1 MDFSSNAGRRTG
13 ILMTTPQ
20 RPTVDELQSLTFAP
34 ETASALAHVND
45 LAKLLRSIPV
55 HLFTPELKNDRDRV
69 LNDHLS
75 DLLGA
80 YRDARAAGNDSADAE
95 LVEGLNPIAEEI
107 GRIVSACQ
115 ARANDALAI
124 QNRFLETQYP
134 ADTGYGLTVTP
145 AVALPIQRVPV
156 EGDAP
161 RKLGPD
167 SLDALISARP
177 AVETP
182 AHPKNTKEIEVSS
195 AAIFFAF
202 LILAGLIFAIS
213 YDMTHDRDAEQR
225 AASQAVRRA
234 NMAKVAVT
242 AKIDSVHR
250 QLDRPE
256 NKGAPAAVSAV
267 VDLHGT
273 VQNLSSDQLSTL
285 SLVVDL
291 YSCPTINAP
300 LNACAFVDAI
310 SNDVEGAAGL
320 NPRLTARF
328 KEHWTGDIPN
338 VEGHLRAVVNLKDV
352 YFYPSELR

>member
-1 MDFSSNAGRRTG
+1 
-13 ILMTTPQ
+13 MTTAQ
-20 RPTVDELQSLTFAP
+20 RPTLGQLQSLTFAP
-34 ETASALAHVND
+34 EAASALAHVND
-45 LAKLLRSIPV
+45 LAKLLRSIPL
-55 HLFTPELKNDRDRV
+55 HLFTPELKDERDRV

-75 DLLGA
+75 DLLAA

-95 LVEGLNPIAEEI
+95 LVEGLDPIAEEI

-115 ARANDALAI
+115 ARANDALAT
-124 QNRFLETQYP
+124 QSRFLETQYP
-134 ADTGYGLTVTP
+134 ADTAYGLTVTP
-145 AVALPIQRVPV
+145 AVPLPIHRVPV

-167 SLDALISARP
+167 SLDALISDKLTAKP

-182 AHPKNTKEIEVSS
+182 ARPMNGKDF
-195 AAIFFAF
+195 AALLFVF
-202 LILAGLIFAIS
+202 LIFGGLIFAI
-213 YDMTHDRDAEQR
+213 YYGMTHDPDAEQR
-225 AASQAVRRA
+225 AAEQAVRRA
-234 NMAKVAVT
+234 NIEKVAVT
-242 AKIDSVHR
+242 VKIDSVHR

-256 NKGAPAAVSAV
+256 NKGAPATVSAV

-328 KEHWTGDIPN
+328 KEHWTGKIPN
-338 VEGHLRAVVNLKDV
+338 VEGHLRAVVNLKNV